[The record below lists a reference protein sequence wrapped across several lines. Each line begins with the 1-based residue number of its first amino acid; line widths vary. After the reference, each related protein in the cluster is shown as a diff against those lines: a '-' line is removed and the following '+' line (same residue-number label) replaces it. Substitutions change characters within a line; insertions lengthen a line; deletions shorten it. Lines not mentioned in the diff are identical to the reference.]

1 MTVRRRSRL
10 WTFFC
15 ILTLGGCGGQ
25 TATAPAAPTPLVVD
39 ARLGVGDAFKVRV
52 YGEDELSGQHQVG
65 EDGTILFPFLG
76 RVKAAGMT
84 PEELAEVLAE
94 QLEAQ
99 GFLRRPQVNVLVDEY
114 VSKRVSVFGSVAKP
128 GTFPLVSGLTV
139 VQAVSLAG
147 GLTSIAN
154 ASEVV
159 ITRRSGET
167 MRRITVSIT
176 KITRGQASDVQLE
189 AGDLVFVPE
198 RVF

>member
-1 MTVRRRSRL
+1 MLMRTRA
-10 WTFFC
+10 W
-15 ILTLGGCGGQ
+15 IMLTMWPLLGCGPQ
-25 TATAPAAPTPLVVD
+25 TVGTPATPPAIVVD
-39 ARLGVGDAFKVRV
+39 ARLGVGDSFKVRV
-52 YGEDELSGQHQVG
+52 YGEDELSGQHTVG
-65 EDGTILFPFLG
+65 EDGTILFPFIG

-84 PEELAEVLAE
+84 PEELAETLAL
-94 QLEAQ
+94 QLEEQ
-99 GFLRRPQVNVLVDEY
+99 GYLRRPQVNVLVDEY
-114 VSKRVSVFGSVAKP
+114 VSKRVSVFGSVSKP

-176 KITRGQASDVQLE
+176 KITRGQASDVLLE